1 MNQIDFSAIVKPVL
15 SQILGEHNQEL
26 STAKELRFGRKGS
39 LSVDPVKGI
48 WSDFETGDSGG
59 FFDLI
64 KQETGTD
71 DPMQWLRQH
80 GYATDTRGQSGKA
93 QKEVSHSSLKPATA
107 PTKQAATYTYATES
121 GEPLYRV
128 LRSYDDQGQRQ
139 FKQQRFDNNSGA
151 WLNGLK
157 DVQGNSAVT
166 KTLYNL
172 VELVER
178 PNESVHIVE
187 GEKDCETLKRLGLL
201 ATTSGGAQSWRNEFA
216 EWLRGRDLV
225 VIPDHDS
232 AGAKYADAVT
242 QSLKGIAKSIK
253 RIDLAKHWTQCPIKG
268 DVTDF
273 IASGASIDD
282 LNRIIQQTAF
292 EGEPATA
299 MQVKPAVTFA
309 RVGDALKNA
318 LKPIPWLVEGF
329 FIKDTLAALVGK
341 PSSGKSLISLSL
353 AASIATGADW
363 FGHKTQKGTVVYLAG
378 EGQWGISRRLMAWS
392 KHHSISLD
400 DADLYL
406 SDHAVMIDQPKAIVD
421 TADAIRAL
429 SDTPSLIV
437 IDTLHRSFSG
447 DENSA
452 SDMAA
457 FIQGCDYLRTQFPN
471 AVVLVVHHS
480 GHGNEVRAR
489 GSSSFHAALDT
500 SYTVE
505 GADSVKVMTQNKTKD
520 GKPAQPIR
528 FEVKEVDI
536 YETHEGVEQSI
547 TIRETDI
554 ISGNMSKALSKPLAF
569 AIQAFAQVSYQHQ
582 ATLEEWR
589 NEFYSTHHGETQ
601 DSKRVAFNRARKDLV
616 EQGVMTVAND
626 VYTLLE
632 NNPYSRFTTGI
643 MVAANFA
650 KGSKNVGNDDRFS
663 ETFEAF

>member
-1 MNQIDFSAIVKPVL
+1 MIDFNSIFEQV
-15 SQILGEHNQEL
+15 LGELLPEKNTRM
-26 STAKELRFGRKGS
+26 STKTDWRYGSRGS
-39 LSVDPVKGI
+39 LSYNTKTHTFFNHETQEGGGLLKLIESLTFYDDGI
-48 WSDFETGDSGG
+48 KW
-59 FFDLI
+59 LI
-64 KQETGTD
+64 EN
-71 DPMQWLRQH
+71 
-80 GYATDTRGQSGKA
+80 GYATDTRGKA
-93 QKEVSHSSLKPATA
+93 QENATLSSLDYLPAT
-107 PTKQAATYTYATES
+107 PEKRDETYVYSTPE
-121 GEPLYRV
+121 GEPLYR
-128 LRSYDDQGQRQ
+128 LIRAYQGNDRI
-139 FKQQRFDNNSGA
+139 FKQERFDNDTGA
-151 WLNGLK
+151 WIAGLK
-157 DVQGNSAVT
+157 DLDGNKLVE

-172 VELVER
+172 AELVSR
-178 PNESVHIVE
+178 PNEAVHIVE
-187 GEKDCETLKRLGLL
+187 GEKDVVTLHKLGLL
-201 ATTSGGAQSWRNEFA
+201 ATTSGGAQSWRSEFA
-216 EWLRGRDLV
+216 QYFENRDVV

-232 AGAKYADAVT
+232 AGAKYADAVIN
-242 QSLKGIAKSIK
+242 SLQGVAKSIK
-253 RIDLAKHWTQCPIKG
+253 RVNLAQFWQAMPPKA
-268 DVTDF
+268 DVTDL
-273 IASGASIDD
+273 IEAGATLAD
-282 LNRIIQQTAF
+282 LEKIIQHTPF

-392 KHHSISLD
+392 KHHNISLD
-400 DADLYL
+400 EADLFL

-500 SYTVE
+500 SYTIE
-505 GADSVKVMTQNKTKD
+505 GAESYKLMTQNKTKD
-520 GKPAQPIR
+520 GKPANPIK
-528 FEVKEVDI
+528 FEVVEVDI
-536 YETHEGVEQSI
+536 YETDTTIEQSI
-547 TIRETDI
+547 TIRETD

-569 AIQAFAQVSYQHQ
+569 AVETFAAVCDTMHEANLS
-582 ATLEEWR
+582 EWR
-589 NEFYSTHHGETQ
+589 DVFYERHHGETV
-601 DSKRVAFNRARKDLV
+601 SAKKMAFNRARKDLL
-616 EQGVMTVAND
+616 ENGIMTVTND
-626 VYTLLE
+626 RYTLLVS
-632 NNPYSRFTTGI
+632 NPYRQFTDGILIASRLIKAQG
-643 MVAANFA
+643 MGA
-650 KGSKNVGNDDRFS
+650 NDDDFAM
-663 ETFEAF
+663 TEAF

>member
-1 MNQIDFSAIVKPVL
+1 MIDFNSIFEQVL
-15 SQILGEHNQEL
+15 SEL
-26 STAKELRFGRKGS
+26 LPEKNTAMSTNVDWRFGTNGS
-39 LSVDPVKGI
+39 FSYNVKDHTWYDQENKQG
-48 WSDFETGDSGG
+48 GG
-59 FFDLI
+59 FLDLI
-64 KQETGTD
+64 HYKTGVEPFD
-71 DPMQWLRQH
+71 WLRQN
-80 GYATDTRGQSGKA
+80 GYASDTRGQSNKA
-93 QKEVSHSSLKPATA
+93 RMDNIISSLLT
-107 PTKQAATYTYATES
+107 PTKQAEKQAATYVYTDQD
-121 GEPLYRV
+121 GQPLYRI
-128 LRSYDDQGQRQ
+128 LRGYDKEGQRQ
-139 FKQQRFDNNSGA
+139 FKQQRFDHASGQ

-157 DVQGNSAVT
+157 DAQGNSAVT

-178 PNESVHIVE
+178 PNDVVHIVE

-216 EWLRGRDLV
+216 DWFKGRDVV

-232 AGAKYADAVT
+232 AGASYADDVIT
-242 QSLKGIAKSIK
+242 SLKGYARSVK
-253 RIDLAKHWTQCPIKG
+253 RVELSRYWTQCPTKG
-268 DVTDF
+268 DISDF
-273 IASGASIDD
+273 IASGGKLSD
-282 LNRIIQQTAF
+282 LTRMIEQTPF
-292 EGEPATA
+292 EGELVTA
-299 MQVKPAVTFA
+299 IQVKPAVTFA

-318 LKPIPWLVEGF
+318 MKPIPWLVEGF

-363 FGHKTQKGTVVYLAG
+363 FGHKTQKGTAVYLAG

-392 KHHSISLD
+392 KHHNISLD

-429 SDTPSLIV
+429 SDTPSLVV

-520 GKPAQPIR
+520 GKPAQPIN
-528 FEVKEVDI
+528 FVVKEVDI

-547 TIRETDI
+547 TIEQTNDTAATV
-554 ISGNMSKALSKPLAF
+554 KQLSKSLAF
-569 AIQAFAQVSYQHQ
+569 AIQTFAAVSYRHK
-582 ATLEEWR
+582 ADLSRWR
-589 NEFYSTHHGETQ
+589 DEFYRLHHGETV
-601 DSKRVAFNRARKDLV
+601 SAKKMAFNRARKDLV
-616 EQGVMTVAND
+616 EAKIMTVEND
-626 VYTLLE
+626 TYNLLE
-632 NNPYSRFTTGI
+632 NHPYQKFTSGI
-643 MVAANFA
+643 MIAANFKKA
-650 KGSKNVGNDDRFS
+650 QKEVSNDESFNEAS
-663 ETFEAF
+663 EVTG

>member
-1 MNQIDFSAIVKPVL
+1 MIDFSAIVKPVL
-15 SQILGEHNQEL
+15 LQILGEPNKEL

-59 FFDLI
+59 LLDLI
-64 KQETGTD
+64 HYKTGVEPFD
-71 DPMQWLRQH
+71 WLRQN
-80 GYATDTRGQSGKA
+80 GYATDTRKP
-93 QKEVSHSSLKPATA
+93 QKEVSHSSLKPVSA
-107 PTKQAATYTYATES
+107 PTKQAANYYTYTDEH
-121 GEPLYRV
+121 GQPLYRI
-128 LRSYDDQGQRQ
+128 LRGYNTNGNRT
-139 FKQQRFDNNSGA
+139 FKQQRFDHASGQ

-157 DVQGNSAVT
+157 DAQGNSAVT
-166 KTLYNL
+166 KTLFNL
-172 VELVER
+172 PELVSR
-178 PNESVHIVE
+178 PNEAVHIVE
-187 GEKDCETLKRLGLL
+187 GEKDVVTLHKLGLL
-201 ATTSGGAQSWRNEFA
+201 ATTSGSAQSWRNEFA
-216 EWLRGRDLV
+216 QWLRGRDVV

-232 AGAKYADAVT
+232 AGAKYADAVIN
-242 QSLKGIAKSIK
+242 SLQGVAKSIK
-253 RIDLAKHWTQCPIKG
+253 RIDLARHWTQCPPKG

-273 IASGASIDD
+273 VEAGASLDD
-282 LNRIIQQTAF
+282 LNRIIQQTPF

-392 KHHSISLD
+392 KHHNISLD
-400 DADLYL
+400 DADLFL

-500 SYTVE
+500 SYTIE

-547 TIRETDI
+547 TIQQT
-554 ISGNMSKALSKPLAF
+554 NNTTTPAKQLSNSLAF
-569 AIQAFAQVSYQHQ
+569 AIQTFAAVSYRHKADLSQ
-582 ATLEEWR
+582 WR
-589 NEFYSTHHGETQ
+589 DEFYRLHHGETV
-601 DSKRVAFNRARKDLV
+601 SAKKMAFNRARKDLV
-616 EQGVMTVAND
+616 EAKIMTVEND
-626 VYTLLE
+626 TYNLLE
-632 NNPYSRFTTGI
+632 NHPYQKFTSGI
-643 MVAANFA
+643 MIAANFKKA
-650 KGSKNVGNDDRFS
+650 QKEVSNDESFNEAS
-663 ETFEAF
+663 EVTG

>member
-1 MNQIDFSAIVKPVL
+1 MINFSAIVKPVL
-15 SQILGEHNQEL
+15 LQILGEPNQQL

-39 LSVDPVKGI
+39 LSVDPLKGI

-59 FFDLI
+59 FFGLI
-64 KQETGTD
+64 KQKTGTD

-107 PTKQAATYTYATES
+107 PTKQTATYTYATES

-157 DVQGNSAVT
+157 GVQGNSAVT

-172 VELVER
+172 AELVSKTDK
-178 PNESVHIVE
+178 PVMIVE
-187 GEKDCETLKRLGLL
+187 GEKDCETLKRFGLL
-201 ATTSGGAQSWRNEFA
+201 ATTSGGSNSWKPEFA
-216 EWLRGRDLV
+216 QWLRGRDVV

-232 AGAKYADAVT
+232 AGAKYADTVT

-253 RIDLAKHWTQCPIKG
+253 RIDLAKHWTQCPPKG

-273 IASGASIDD
+273 IEAGASLDD
-282 LNRIIQQTAF
+282 LNRIIQQSPF

-309 RVGDALKNA
+309 RIGDALKNA
-318 LKPIPWLVEGF
+318 MKPIPWLVEGF

-392 KHHSISLD
+392 KHHNISLD
-400 DADLYL
+400 EADLYL
-406 SDHAVMIDQPKAIVD
+406 SDHAVMVDQPKAIVD

-429 SDTPSLIV
+429 SDTPPSLIV

-520 GKPAQPIR
+520 GKPAQPIN
-528 FEVKEVDI
+528 FVVKEVDI

-547 TIRETDI
+547 TIEQTNDTAATV
-554 ISGNMSKALSKPLAF
+554 KQLSKSLAF
-569 AIQAFAQVSYQHQ
+569 AIQTFAAVSYRHKVD
-582 ATLEEWR
+582 LSRWR
-589 NEFYSTHHGETQ
+589 DEYYTRHHGE
-601 DSKRVAFNRARKDLV
+601 SSEAKKKAFSRVRKDLV
-616 EQGVMTVAND
+616 EAGIMRVSEGD
-626 VYTLLE
+626 VYELVQG
-632 NNPYSRFTTGI
+632 NPYEAFTKGI
-643 MVAANFA
+643 MIAANFKKA
-650 KGSKNVGNDDRFS
+650 QGEVGNDDRFH
-663 ETFEAF
+663 EKDEA

>member
-1 MNQIDFSAIVKPVL
+1 MIDFSAIVKPVL
-15 SQILGEHNQEL
+15 LQILGEPNQQL

-39 LSVDPVKGI
+39 LSVDPIKGI

-64 KQETGTD
+64 KQETDTD
-71 DPMQWLRQH
+71 DPMGWLRQNS
-80 GYATDTRGQSGKA
+80 YATDTREQSGKA
-93 QKEVSHSSLKPATA
+93 QKEVSSLSLKPASA
-107 PTKQAATYTYATES
+107 PNKQAASYTYTSES
-121 GEPLYRV
+121 CEPLYRI
-128 LRSYDDQGQRQ
+128 LRGYDTGGNRT
-139 FKQQRFDNNSGA
+139 FKQQRFDHASEQ
-151 WLNGLK
+151 WMNGLK

-172 VELVER
+172 AELVRR

-201 ATTSGGAQSWRNEFA
+201 ATTSGGAQSWKPEFA
-216 EWLRGRDLV
+216 QWLKGRD
-225 VIPDHDS
+225 VIVLPDHDS
-232 AGAKYADAVT
+232 AGAKYADAVIN
-242 QSLKGIAKSIK
+242 SLQGVAKSIK

-273 IASGASIDD
+273 IEAGASLDD
-282 LNRIIQQTAF
+282 LNRIIQQTPF
-292 EGEPATA
+292 VGEPATA
-299 MQVKPAVTFA
+299 IQVKPAVTFA

-318 LKPIPWLVEGF
+318 MKPIPWLVEGF

-392 KHHSISLD
+392 KHHNISLD
-400 DADLYL
+400 EADLFL

-429 SDTPSLIV
+429 SESPSLIV

-500 SYTVE
+500 SYTIE

-536 YETHEGVEQSI
+536 YETVEGVEQSI
-547 TIRETDI
+547 TIQQTD
-554 ISGNMSKALSKPLAF
+554 NTATPTKQLSSSLVF
-569 AIQAFAQVSYQHQ
+569 AIQTFAAVSYRHKAELSQ
-582 ATLEEWR
+582 WR
-589 NEFYSTHHGETQ
+589 TEYYTRHHGE
-601 DSKRVAFNRARKDLV
+601 SSEAKKKAFSRVRKDLV
-616 EQGVMTVAND
+616 EAGIMRVSEGD
-626 VYTLLE
+626 VYELVQD
-632 NNPYSRFTTGI
+632 NPYEAFTKGI
-643 MVAANFA
+643 MIAANFKKA
-650 KGSKNVGNDDRFS
+650 QKEVGNDDRFH
-663 ETFEAF
+663 EKDEA

>member
-1 MNQIDFSAIVKPVL
+1 MIDFSAIVKPVL
-15 SQILGEHNQEL
+15 LQILGEPNQQL

-39 LSVDPVKGI
+39 LSVDPIKGI

-64 KQETGTD
+64 KRQVDTD
-71 DPMQWLRQH
+71 DPMQWLRQN
-80 GYATDTRGQSGKA
+80 GFIDDTRKSK
-93 QKEVSHSSLKPATA
+93 KESLSLSLKAAA
-107 PTKQAATYTYATES
+107 PTKKAATYVYATPE
-121 GEPLYRV
+121 GEPIYRV
-128 LRSYDDQGQRQ
+128 MRGYDANGNRT
-139 FKQQRFDNNSGA
+139 FKQQRFDHASGQ

-157 DVQGNSAVT
+157 DAQGNSTVE
-166 KTLYNL
+166 KTLFNL
-172 VELVER
+172 PELVSR
-178 PNESVHIVE
+178 PNDTVFILE
-187 GEKDCETLKRLGLL
+187 GEKDVMTLKSLGLL
-201 ATTSGGAQSWRNEFA
+201 ATTAGGANSWRNEFA
-216 EWLRGRDLV
+216 DWFKGRDVV

-232 AGAKYADAVT
+232 AGAKYADAVIN
-242 QSLKGIAKSIK
+242 SLQGVVKSIK
-253 RIDLAKHWTQCPIKG
+253 RIDLARHWTQCPPKG

-273 IASGASIDD
+273 IEAGALLND
-282 LNRIIQQTAF
+282 LNRIIQQTPF

-318 LKPIPWLVEGF
+318 MKPIPWLVEGF

-353 AASIATGADW
+353 AASIATSSDW

-392 KHHSISLD
+392 KHHNISLD
-400 DADLYL
+400 EADLYL

-457 FIQGCDYLRTQFPN
+457 FIQGCDYLRTQFPG

-500 SYTVE
+500 SYTIE

-547 TIRETDI
+547 TIERTNDTAAPT
-554 ISGNMSKALSKPLAF
+554 KQLSNSLAF
-569 AIQAFAQVSYQHQ
+569 AIQTFAAVSYRHKADLSQ
-582 ATLEEWR
+582 WR
-589 NEFYSTHHGETQ
+589 AEYYTRHHGE
-601 DSKRVAFNRARKDLV
+601 SSEAKKKAFSRVRKDLV
-616 EQGVMTVAND
+616 EAGIMRVNEGD
-626 VYTLLE
+626 VYELVQG
-632 NNPYSRFTTGI
+632 NPYEAFTKGI
-643 MVAANFA
+643 MIAANFKKA
-650 KGSKNVGNDDRFS
+650 QGEVGNDDRFH
-663 ETFEAF
+663 EKDEA

>member
-1 MNQIDFSAIVKPVL
+1 MIDFSAIVKPVL
-15 SQILGEHNQEL
+15 LQILGEPNQQL

-59 FFDLI
+59 LLDLI
-64 KQETGTD
+64 HYKTGVGPFD
-71 DPMQWLRQH
+71 WLRQN
-80 GYATDTRGQSGKA
+80 GYATDTRKP
-93 QKEVSHSSLKPATA
+93 QKEVSHSSLKPVSA
-107 PTKQAATYTYATES
+107 PTKQAANYTYTDEH
-121 GEPLYRV
+121 GQPLYRI
-128 LRSYDDQGQRQ
+128 LRGYDTNGNRT
-139 FKQQRFDNNSGA
+139 FKQQRFDHASGQ

-157 DVQGNSAVT
+157 DEKGNSAVT

-172 VELVER
+172 AELISKTDKPVM
-178 PNESVHIVE
+178 IVE

-201 ATTSGGAQSWRNEFA
+201 ATTSGGSNSWKPEFA
-216 EWLRGRDLV
+216 NWFKGRDVV

-232 AGAKYADAVT
+232 AGAKYADAVIY
-242 QSLKGIAKSIK
+242 SLQGVAKSIK
-253 RIDLAKHWTQCPIKG
+253 RIDLARHWTQCPPKG

-273 IASGASIDD
+273 IASGATLAD
-282 LNRIIQQTAF
+282 LEKIIQQSPF
-292 EGEPATA
+292 EGEQTTA

-318 LKPIPWLVEGF
+318 MKPIPWLVEGF

-392 KHHSISLD
+392 KHHNISLD
-400 DADLYL
+400 EADLFL

-457 FIQGCDYLRTQFPN
+457 FIQGCDYLRTQFPS

-500 SYTVE
+500 SYTIE

-547 TIRETDI
+547 TIQQTNDTATPT
-554 ISGNMSKALSKPLAF
+554 KQLSSSLVF
-569 AIQAFAQVSYQHQ
+569 AIQTFAAVSYRHKADLSQ
-582 ATLEEWR
+582 WR
-589 NEFYSTHHGETQ
+589 AEYYTRHHGE
-601 DSKRVAFNRARKDLV
+601 SSEAKKKAFSRVRKDLV
-616 EQGVMTVAND
+616 EAGIMRVNDGD
-626 VYTLLE
+626 VYELVQG
-632 NNPYSRFTTGI
+632 NPYEAFTKGI
-643 MVAANFA
+643 MIAANFKKA
-650 KGSKNVGNDDRFS
+650 QGEVGNDDRFH
-663 ETFEAF
+663 EKDEA